1 MGLLGIY
8 FQCMFTVEDYSFT
21 VEKHTL
27 APYCNALPFLLVY
40 ECHRNT
46 TTEKESQMKFTNKD
60 LDLIRIA
67 VQLRREAAMENED
80 LVDQH
85 KWESILI
92 KIGIMQN
99 LQNA

>member
-1 MGLLGIY
+1 
-8 FQCMFTVEDYSFT
+8 
-21 VEKHTL
+21 
-27 APYCNALPFLLVY
+27 
-40 ECHRNT
+40 
-46 TTEKESQMKFTNKD
+46 MKFTNKD

>member
-1 MGLLGIY
+1 
-8 FQCMFTVEDYSFT
+8 
-21 VEKHTL
+21 
-27 APYCNALPFLLVY
+27 
-40 ECHRNT
+40 
-46 TTEKESQMKFTNKD
+46 MKFTNKD
-60 LDLIRIA
+60 LELIRVA

-80 LVDQH
+80 LVDQR